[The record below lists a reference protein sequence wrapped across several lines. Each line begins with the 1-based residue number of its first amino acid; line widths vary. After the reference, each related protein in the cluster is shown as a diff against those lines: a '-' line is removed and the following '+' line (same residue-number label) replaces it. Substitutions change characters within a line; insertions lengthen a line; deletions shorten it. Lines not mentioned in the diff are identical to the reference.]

1 MTKPELRVAI
11 LSISTVLHCLPQCSP
26 QRCMWGRSTHDRDG
40 QETCP
45 GIELES
51 QTCPALRTRVI
62 KDHVSQLSLC
72 SSSHSRG
79 AKQFPR
85 PHHRWAMGLFLMTTS
100 VLLQMSVGFFWRNAD
115 EGERNDEGKKP
126 GHRRRSSCVAM
137 KGKWVTIPFQPRCRC
152 DSWCRAAGS
161 WSFWGC
167 RLDGH
172 WKPPLSL
179 LEAGDWWEEEGDS
192 NSSRK
197 WPILRSSWSG
207 CAG

>member
-100 VLLQMSVGFFWRNAD
+100 VLLQMSVGFFLEKCRWRREKWWRQETRAQK
-115 EGERNDEGKKP
+115 EVLMCCHEGKE
-126 GHRRRSSCVAM
+126 
-137 KGKWVTIPFQPRCRC
+137 TIPFQPRCRC

-179 LEAGDWWEEEGDS
+179 LEAGDCWEEEGDS